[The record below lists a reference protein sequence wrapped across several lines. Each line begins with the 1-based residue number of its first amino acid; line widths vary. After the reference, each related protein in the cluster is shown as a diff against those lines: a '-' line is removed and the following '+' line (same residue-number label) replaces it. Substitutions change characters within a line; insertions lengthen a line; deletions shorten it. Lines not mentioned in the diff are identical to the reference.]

1 MRLTTIII
9 VVAALAVSVLTAFLI
24 QWYLGSRTPTAEIKK
39 EVVPAERILVAKTD
53 ITGGTV
59 LKAKEH
65 FRWQAWPTEGVR
77 KDFVIKGT
85 DVEKEF
91 IGAIVRRNVKA
102 GIPLTSSLIYR
113 KGEMGFLAAG
123 LKPGMR
129 AVSVGISSA
138 VGAGGFVTPGDRVD
152 IILST
157 TLSIQGGDMRRQ
169 IRNGGDARKVSETIM
184 RNVRV
189 LAINRN
195 AESAGKQAKRPK
207 TATLEVTPK
216 QAEILANARRM
227 GKLFFALRPH
237 VPAPEL
243 EPEPKF
249 HFTTDLEILSALR
262 GGLAARVDEINRNA
276 VSEFG
281 LDRWIME
288 EPANTSTAAQEPAP
302 SPVSQP
308 EPAKV
313 MKKAAPRPLP
323 RPNLQYQPAE
333 PETAKATAK
342 VQPAPDPQPLPKPK
356 LMEPAKKVEA
366 KSDPKPQV
374 KAKTTAKSEPAKPAP
389 ETAKKD
395 EKPTPPPKITV
406 RIDRGGK
413 VQVLRFKGK
422 QAAQ

>member
-1 MRLTTIII
+1 M
-9 VVAALAVSVLTAFLI
+9 
-24 QWYLGSRTPTAEIKK
+24 
-39 EVVPAERILVAKTD
+39 
-53 ITGGTV
+53 
-59 LKAKEH
+59 
-65 FRWQAWPTEGVR
+65 
-77 KDFVIKGT
+77 
-85 DVEKEF
+85 
-91 IGAIVRRNVKA
+91 RRNVKA
-102 GIPLTSSLIYR
+102 GIPLTSALIYR
-113 KGEMGFLAAG
+113 QGEKGFLASG

-157 TLSIQGGDMRRQ
+157 TLSIKDNDMRRQ

-184 RNVRV
+184 RNVRI

-195 AESAGKQAKRPK
+195 AESAGKQVKRPR

-262 GGLAARVDEINRNA
+262 GGLAARVDEINRNS

-281 LDRWIME
+281 LDRWITE
-288 EPANTSTAAQEPAP
+288 EPASQSSAVAEPAP
-302 SPVSQP
+302 SPTPQP
-308 EPAKV
+308 QPAEV
-313 MKKAAPRPLP
+313 VKKAAPRPLP
-323 RPNLQYQPAE
+323 RPNLQYQPSE
-333 PETAKATAK
+333 SVTESGATAK
-342 VQPAPDPQPLPKPK
+342 VQPAPEPQPMPKPK
-356 LMEPAKKVEA
+356 LLEPEKQAKPDPKPESEAEPKVEA
-366 KSDPKPQV
+366 AST
-374 KAKTTAKSEPAKPAP
+374 KAAPA
-389 ETAKKD
+389 TAKKE
-395 EKPTPPPKITV
+395 EKPQPPPKITV